1 MDNNEVI
8 AKLVDKV
15 LSVSKSYFK
24 ELEKYVDSIENFI
37 IPAYKELKDP
47 EFFLE
52 TNTKYTQLSSTN
64 HFYKVKISKLNI
76 DITMLVNEITKYK
89 LSSTTQSFLN
99 ELKKAK
105 DKSALYKETL
115 EEHQKSIDAILKH
128 LQLCSYTM
136 NSPYME

>member
-1 MDNNEVI
+1 MNNVEAL

-15 LSVSKSYFK
+15 LAVSKSQFK
-24 ELEKYVDSIENFI
+24 ELEAYVDALEKFN
-37 IPAYKELKDP
+37 IPVYGELKDP
-47 EFFLE
+47 EFFLQ
-52 TNTKYTQLSSTN
+52 TNTFYTQLSTTN

-76 DITMLVNEITKYK
+76 DITTLVNEITKYK
-89 LSSTTQSFLN
+89 LSSTTQNLLT

-115 EEHQKSIDAILKH
+115 EEHQKSIDAVLKH